1 MEILA
6 FILST
11 IGTVCI
17 SISPLLKGKNMK
29 LILLLT
35 FSTNALMA
43 ISYLLTGAFNGAASC
58 CLGAIQTI
66 INYFLERKNKP
77 IPSWLVAV
85 YAAAFV
91 VANILV
97 FSHITD
103 IIALLAAIA
112 FVFIISQKNG
122 KQYRVWTIINT
133 VLWVVYDLITRSYGP
148 LSTHAIL
155 LTTSLVGMVMHDR
168 KKIAA
173 E

>member
-6 FILST
+6 FVLST
-11 IGTVCI
+11 IGMICI
-17 SISPLLKGKNMK
+17 SVSPLLKGKNMK
-29 LILLLT
+29 LILLLA
-35 FSTNALMA
+35 FSSNVLVAT
-43 ISYLLTGAFNGAASC
+43 SYLLTGAFNGAATC
-58 CLGAIQTI
+58 YLGAAQTI

-97 FSHITD
+97 FSHVTD
-103 IIALLAAIA
+103 MIALVAAIT

-155 LTTSLVGMVMHDR
+155 LMTSLVGMVMHDR